1 MSQMKT
7 SLIAVAMIF
16 VFAQRAAPVAA
27 CNVCHSKN
35 PKMVK
40 MHKDFEMKDCF
51 KCHMPGQKKSPDE
64 LKVQMTNDPLCTGC
78 HKK

>member
-1 MSQMKT
+1 MRQFKSFI
-7 SLIAVAMIF
+7 IAVASSTAF
-16 VFAQRAAPVAA
+16 LSVSLPAVA

-40 MHKDFEMKDCF
+40 MHKNFTNMSDCF
-51 KCHMPGQKKSPDE
+51 KCHGMQKQRTPEERS
-64 LKVQMTNDPLCTGC
+64 TDPLCTGC